1 MSSYHIPVM
10 LSQCIEGLL
19 IDPKGTYIDAT
30 FGGGGHAR
38 EIVKH
43 LDTGHL
49 YGLDQDADA
58 AANHLEDTRFT
69 FVRTNFRYLLNFM
82 HHFGVTSVDGILA
95 DLGVSSHDFDQA
107 DRGFSFRFDTPL
119 DMRMNQL
126 SPITAADV
134 INQYEE
140 EELINLFRNYGEIPN
155 ARNMVKALMSAR
167 MNAPLNTTWQLLK
180 SIEKCIPRATEKKYL
195 AQVFQALRI
204 EVNDELGAL
213 REFLESAFKLL
224 RPGGRLV
231 IMTYH
236 SLEDRLVKNFLRS
249 GNFEGKIDKDFYGN
263 RDTPFHLINR
273 KVIVPSPEEIADNP
287 RSRSARLRI
296 AEKK

>member
-1 MSSYHIPVM
+1 MSTYHIPVM

-38 EIVKH
+38 EIVRH
-43 LDTGHL
+43 LTSGRL
-49 YGLDQDADA
+49 YGFDQDEDA
-58 AANHLEDTRFT
+58 AANCFDDDRLI
-69 FVRTNFRYLLNFM
+69 FVRANFRHLRNFM
-82 HHFGVTSVDGILA
+82 HHYGVSEADGILA

-119 DMRMNQL
+119 DMRMNQQAG
-126 SPITAADV
+126 INAADV
-134 INQYEE
+134 VNQYEE
-140 EELINLFRNYGEIPN
+140 ASLLNLFRTYGEIPN
-155 ARNMVKALMSAR
+155 ARNLVRHIIGARSAS
-167 MNAPLNTTWQLLK
+167 PISTTTQLLEAIK
-180 SIEKCIPRATEKKYL
+180 GCVPRATEKKYL

-213 REFLESAFKLL
+213 REFLASAFEMLK
-224 RPGGRLV
+224 PGGRLV

-249 GNFEGKIDKDFYGN
+249 GNFEGKVEKDFYGN
-263 RDTPFHLINR
+263 VETPFLLLNR
-273 KVIVPSPEEIADNP
+273 KVIVPSQQEIDENP

-296 AEKK
+296 AAKK

>member
-38 EIVKH
+38 AIIQQ
-43 LDTGHL
+43 LTSGRL
-49 YGLDQDADA
+49 YGFDQDEDA
-58 AANHLEDTRFT
+58 AVNRFDDDRLI
-69 FVRTNFRYLLNFM
+69 FVRANFRYLRNFM
-82 HHFGVTSVDGILA
+82 HHYGVSEVDGILA

-107 DRGFSFRFDTPL
+107 ERGFSFRFDAPL
-119 DMRMNQL
+119 DMRMNQQAGM
-126 SPITAADV
+126 TAADV
-134 INQYEE
+134 VNQYEE
-140 EELINLFRNYGEIPN
+140 VPLLNLFRVYGEIPN
-155 ARNMVKALMSAR
+155 ARNLVRAIIGVRTISPIK
-167 MNAPLNTTWQLLK
+167 TTTQLLEAIK
-180 SIEKCIPRATEKKYL
+180 GCVPRATEKKYL

-213 REFLESAFKLL
+213 REFLLSAFEILK
-224 RPGGRLV
+224 PGGRLV
-231 IMTYH
+231 VMTYH
-236 SLEDRLVKNFLRS
+236 SLEDRLVKNFLKS
-249 GNFEGKIDKDFYGN
+249 GNLEGKIEKDFFGN
-263 RDTPFHLINR
+263 VETPFVLLNR
-273 KVIVPSPEEIADNP
+273 KVIVPSEQEIEENP